1 MQPQCA
7 DDMCH
12 HQVEWR
18 CARKRCARFA
28 WFSYSTSSKKVR
40 ALAYHNDDS
49 RKQSLGDD
57 STSRNF
63 HSGCQCAFPM
73 WLMNWEQAA
82 DDRSAVADKTDT
94 AK

>member
-1 MQPQCA
+1 VAPEQRAVQPPSLRAAAC
-7 DDMCH
+7 DDDH
-12 HQVEWR
+12 PLAIPNFLR
-18 CARKRCARFA
+18 
-28 WFSYSTSSKKVR
+28 R
-40 ALAYHNDDS
+40 ASNDGFGSDNDDS